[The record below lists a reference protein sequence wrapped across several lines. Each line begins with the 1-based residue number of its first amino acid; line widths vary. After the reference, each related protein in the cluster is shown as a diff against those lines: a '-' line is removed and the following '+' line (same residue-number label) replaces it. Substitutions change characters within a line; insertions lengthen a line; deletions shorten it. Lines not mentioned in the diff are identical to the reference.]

1 MDNIENSNQPVKK
14 VSTKQCK
21 KCKEQINKN
30 AKKWKKHLQFYKTRN
45 IITFV
50 LRNKRD

>member
-1 MDNIENSNQPVKK
+1 MDNIENSNQPVKN

-30 AKKWKKHLQFYKTRN
+30 AKVCSHCRAK
-45 IITFV
+45 
-50 LRNKRD
+50 